1 MQFNHRPDQ
10 DEDQRGPGD
19 RLLFI
24 SIRSTSSDSRVT
36 VRQNFFAILVVQLWN
51 KLSEEVV
58 SASSVKCFY
67 GASKFTKLKIRVKI
81 VLL

>member
-1 MQFNHRPDQ
+1 MLFNHRPDQ

-36 VRQNFFAILVVQLWN
+36 VRQNFFAVLVVQLRN
-51 KLSEEVV
+51 KLPEEVV

-67 GASKFTKLKIRVKI
+67 SASKFIE
-81 VLL
+81 